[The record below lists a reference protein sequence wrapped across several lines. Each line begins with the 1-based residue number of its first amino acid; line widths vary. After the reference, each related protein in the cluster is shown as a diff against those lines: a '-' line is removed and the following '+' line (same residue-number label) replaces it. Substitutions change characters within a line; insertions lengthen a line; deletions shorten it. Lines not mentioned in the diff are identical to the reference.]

1 MRCKDP
7 RITASTLDRVI
18 EDYAQHFSRLT
29 HYGVHVRWW
38 IARYSRGD
46 SLEELRQAFAL
57 VAEKVEATGKLKRAE
72 YGADYRLF
80 AYAPGFIGLFRD
92 GLVLLSLG
100 LCLRSPAKQINQVLG
115 CCQRGDP
122 LIEMI
127 AQAAMPSKRVNPVAP
142 AFPEEFDGLY
152 AALGA
157 PPGQRPKIIAD
168 YLALWLDKRME
179 GFGFKISD
187 QKIGYW
193 CFEAAGVVAAL
204 GVDEGSFIDHPHYPA
219 DLAAFHR
226 GNSGRS
232 A

>member
-7 RITASTLDRVI
+7 RITAPLLDRAI
-18 EDYAQHFSRLT
+18 EDYARHFSGLSD
-29 HYGVHVRWW
+29 YGVHLRWW

-46 SLEELRQAFAL
+46 SLEELRQAFGL
-57 VAEKVEATGKLKRAE
+57 VAEKVAATGKLERAQ
-72 YGADYRLF
+72 YGDAYRLF
-80 AYAPGFIGLFRD
+80 SYQPGAIGLFRD

-100 LCLRSPAKQINQVLG
+100 LCLRAPEEQVRQVLE
-115 CCQRGDP
+115 CCERGDP
-122 LIEMI
+122 LLETL
-127 AQAAMPSKRVNPVAP
+127 ARAALPSAKVNPAAP
-142 AFPEEFDGLY
+142 AFPERFDGLY

-157 PPGQRPKIIAD
+157 PPGERPKIIAD
-168 YLALWLDKRME
+168 YLAVWLDKRME

-204 GVDEGSFIDHPHYPA
+204 DIDDRTFIGHGNYPA
-219 DLAAFHR
+219 DLVEFHR
-226 GNSGRS
+226 GTRGRR